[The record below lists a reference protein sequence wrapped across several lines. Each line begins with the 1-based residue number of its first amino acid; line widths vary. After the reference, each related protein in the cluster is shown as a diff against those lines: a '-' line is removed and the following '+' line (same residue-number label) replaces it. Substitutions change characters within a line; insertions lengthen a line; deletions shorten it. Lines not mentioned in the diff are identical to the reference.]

1 MLVLLLEITKCVKEC
16 ESAFVAIFS
25 LKNIDATT
33 VRPQNPGRFH
43 GVFKIIKSF
52 NIFCVLV

>member
-1 MLVLLLEITKCVKEC
+1 MQVLLLEITKCVQEC

-33 VRPQNPGRFH
+33 VRPQNPG
-43 GVFKIIKSF
+43 VFTGSSK
-52 NIFCVLV
+52 